1 MSKSSRRKR
10 ILVLC
15 THFHSDRSDKREKIF
30 LQTMAGLH
38 VASMLDCE
46 KYDVKLYHE
55 SYHGPYQQT
64 DPDRADIVFLTGLQ
78 KEFDRMRQLSYIFQR
93 QGAIVVAGGNIC
105 TLFPE
110 FAAEFFNVVCVGG
123 VECAKSVMRDFE
135 AGSLKTIYRS
145 PQTQVSDYV
154 VNYSL
159 LPENGIHCPVHFVEA
174 SRGCNFKCDFCVI
187 PAEGANHATY
197 RVENVAK
204 SIEKA
209 IASAARP
216 SLQSLFPLIF
226 FIDNNFSNNIP
237 YMYELCA
244 YLRSSRQ
251 VKGWG
256 ALVTQNILQKRDVI
270 KMMAEAKCR
279 VLFAGIESFDLKF
292 LEAHNKKQNM
302 AGAGNVFDNI
312 RFAQQQGIVIIYPYM
327 FDPRTSAVADMKQE
341 VEMLLN
347 LKDLTFP
354 DFFTTVSP
362 LVGTKLFWENVE
374 KKELLPNLRLRDLDG
389 QALSYRHTVDSYDA
403 YSEFFSLL
411 YTNTIQMVD
420 RQRFRWKLIQGMLNV
435 GFRHPLSMLLFYKGS
450 MNHIND
456 AKKQSR
462 TVKRNYIGGQDVLDP
477 QYQQYPA
484 DITPDDKARYFDPIK
499 ITDAQGNL
507 SPWLE
512 RYKPA
517 PMMNISKL
525 TV

>member
-1 MSKSSRRKR
+1 MLKSSRRKQ

-46 KYDVKLYHE
+46 KYEVKLYHE
-55 SYHGPYQQT
+55 SYHGPYNQT
-64 DPDRADIVFLTGLQ
+64 DIDRADIVFLTGLQ
-78 KEFDRMRQLSYIFQR
+78 KDFDRMRQLSYLFQR

-145 PQTQVSDYV
+145 PQTEVSNYA

-159 LPENGIHCPVHFVEA
+159 LRENGIHCPVHFVEA

-197 RVENVAK
+197 RVETVAT

-209 IASAARP
+209 IESTVWSSVQR
-216 SLQSLFPLIF
+216 LFPCIF
-226 FIDNNFSNNIP
+226 FIDNNFSNNLS

-244 YLRSSRQ
+244 YLRKARS
-251 VKGWG
+251 VKAWG

-270 KMMAEAKCR
+270 KMMAESKCR
-279 VLFAGIESFDLKF
+279 ALFTGIESFDLKF
-292 LEAHNKKQNM
+292 LETHNKKQNL
-302 AGAGNVFDNI
+302 AGSGNAIDNI
-312 RFAQQQGIVIIYPYM
+312 RFAHQQGIVIYYPYM
-327 FDPRTSAVADMKQE
+327 FDPRISSV
-341 VEMLLN
+341 VEMKRELEMLVN
-347 LKDLTFP
+347 LEDLTFP

-374 KKELLPNLRLRDLDG
+374 NKELLPNLRLRDLDG
-389 QALSYRHTVDSYDA
+389 QALSYRHTVDSYEA

-411 YTNTIQMVD
+411 YENTLQLVD
-420 RQRFRWKLIQGMLNV
+420 RKRFFWKIARGMLNF
-435 GFRHPLSMLLFYKGS
+435 GFRYPLSTFLFYKGS
-450 MNHIND
+450 TNHID
-456 AKKQSR
+456 GARKHSR

-477 QYQQYPA
+477 QYRQYPA
-484 DITPDDKARYFDPIK
+484 NITADDKARYFDPIQ
-499 ITDAQGNL
+499 ITDDRGNI

-512 RYKPA
+512 RYKPVA
-517 PMMNISKL
+517 IANR
-525 TV
+525 